1 MFLFKMADKR
11 FIPDSKNAKFRN
23 EKSEEKKPK
32 QPKQGMV
39 EMDGEELQAQDGTQ
53 FVEQAQQSRRIAAAG
68 NGDQAFGVYGEQIG
82 ALQMAQ

>member
-1 MFLFKMADKR
+1 MPGNSNFSNNR
-11 FIPDSKNAKFRN
+11 NGKFQGN
-23 EKSEEKKPK
+23 NDTEKKPK

-39 EMDGEELQAQDGTQ
+39 EMDGEELQVQDGTQ